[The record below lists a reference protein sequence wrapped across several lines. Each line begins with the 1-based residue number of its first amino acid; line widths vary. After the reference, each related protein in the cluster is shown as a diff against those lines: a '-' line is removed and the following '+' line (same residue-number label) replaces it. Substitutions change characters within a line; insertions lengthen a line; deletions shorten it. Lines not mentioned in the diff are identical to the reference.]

1 APPPGAP
8 RRKFELS
15 EAMAVKAG
23 INHTSVGTV
32 CDSDGLGFV
41 FTCFTKECQFN
52 NCPISLRFNQ
62 DSY

>member
-1 APPPGAP
+1 M
-8 RRKFELS
+8 KFELS

-41 FTCFTKECQFN
+41 FTCFTKAV
-52 NCPISLRFNQ
+52 
-62 DSY
+62 SYLPLTLPSITSV

>member
-1 APPPGAP
+1 M
-8 RRKFELS
+8 KFELS

-41 FTCFTKECQFN
+41 FTCFTKERQFN